1 MITFKIQDTG
11 FDRYVLTAPSYV
23 LGRRYD
29 NIAEHITVTKPDSES
44 GRDCIM
50 IVTYGDTVVDH
61 ITSDPC
67 YLKYK
72 RIWYE
77 NTKNY

>member
-1 MITFKIQDTG
+1 MLTITITDTNT
-11 FDRYVLTAPSYV
+11 DRYTFTASAHV

-29 NIAEHITVTKPDSES
+29 NIAEYITVVKPESES

-50 IVTYGDTVVDH
+50 IVTYGDTVVDP
-61 ITSDPC
+61 ITPDPC
-67 YLKYK
+67 YLKYR

-77 NTKNY
+77 NKKNY

>member
-11 FDRYVLTAPSYV
+11 SDRYTFTASAYV

-29 NIAEHITVTKPDSES
+29 NIAEYVSVTKPESET

-50 IVTYGDTVVDH
+50 IVNLG
-61 ITSDPC
+61 
-67 YLKYK
+67 
-72 RIWYE
+72 
-77 NTKNY
+77 

>member
-11 FDRYVLTAPSYV
+11 FDRYVIAASAYV

-29 NIAEHITVTKPDSES
+29 NIAEHITVAKPESES

-50 IVTYGDTVVDH
+50 IVNLG
-61 ITSDPC
+61 
-67 YLKYK
+67 
-72 RIWYE
+72 
-77 NTKNY
+77 

>member
-1 MITFKIQDTG
+1 MLTITITDTST
-11 FDRYVLTAPSYV
+11 DRYTLTAPSYV

-29 NIAEHITVTKPDSES
+29 NIAEHITVTKPESEL
-44 GRDCIM
+44 GRDCVM

-61 ITSDPC
+61 ITSDPY

-77 NTKNY
+77 NTKNH